1 MSRILIVDDDEVMA
15 EIVVELLS
23 QNGHMVSSIHKGSEA
38 VSAAITS
45 APDLLILDYELP
57 DRSGLDILR
66 TLREMPAF
74 VDLPIMM
81 LTGKRGRLLSVRAEH
96 DGIDEYLTKPFDPED
111 LVTRV
116 ETMLNNVTVLR
127 SASRVA
133 TPSLRY

>member
-1 MSRILIVDDDEVMA
+1 MARILIVDDDEVMA
-15 EIVVELLS
+15 ELVSELLS
-23 QNGHMVSSIHKGSEA
+23 QNGHMVSAVHKGNEA
-38 VSAAITS
+38 VSAAIAS

-66 TLREMPAF
+66 ALREMPAF

>member
-1 MSRILIVDDDEVMA
+1 MARILIVDDDEVIA
-15 EIVVELLS
+15 EIVSELLS
-23 QNGHMVSSIHKGSEA
+23 ENGHMVSAIYNGNEA
-38 VSAAITS
+38 VSATIAS

-96 DGIDEYLTKPFDPED
+96 DGVDEYLTKPFNPED

-116 ETMLNNVTVLR
+116 ETMLNNVTVIR
-127 SASRVA
+127 SSSCGT
-133 TPSLRY
+133 TPFLPY